1 MKVHRRSLVGGF
13 LGAFSFSSSIP
24 TLAQT
29 ETLTFPATELSF
41 VEVLLQVHKQT
52 GRAVVVEGIPRA
64 KTVKLATGLLPQ
76 VLDTLAKEFDFTWS
90 NENGTLVFVQ
100 QFKQPESTPE
110 ISADEFTA
118 SLRDIL
124 KLGAALDAAPAQT
137 SFTRSL
143 QSFALT
149 LPPPQQ
155 ALLNTKGL
163 PLQQLSH
170 EHRKQF
176 ETLLFQENFSSILFK
191 ANQLEQTLSALPTA
205 TLHLATQGVIW
216 VNRELPKSRNAIA
229 PFLGNPHP
237 IANPAW
243 PQESPEQAAILTWGR
258 FTETLRA
265 TEGLRVSPELALHPA
280 FFIAKEPTLPLLRAL
295 AKCNG
300 WLLQRRGEGEKRE
313 ILLRRP
319 ALPAVTRESLG
330 KAIFHALPTS
340 VQRYLSARYPE
351 DTINPLYPTLPPS
364 MGKIMSDLMQKSN
377 SRLHRAYEVVAR
389 AIGENES
396 LPVAN
401 LTPVQKAALTD
412 ALIFKELEQVGDAL
426 LGNAVAHD
434 PSQKPD
440 LAGSILSSPSGGSG
454 FELRYS
460 NGGGFSVGIGIHVPG
475 PGR

>member
-24 TLAQT
+24 TQAQT

-76 VLDTLAKEFDFTWS
+76 ALDTLAREFDFTWS
-90 NENGTLVFVQ
+90 NENGMLVFVQ

-110 ISADEFTA
+110 ISADEFAA

-124 KLGAALDAAPAQT
+124 KLGAALDAAPVQT

-143 QSFALT
+143 QSFART
-149 LPPPQQ
+149 LPQPQQ

-163 PLQQLSH
+163 PLQQLSP

-176 ETLLFQENFSSILFK
+176 ETLLFQKNFSSILFK
-191 ANQLEQTLSALPTA
+191 ANQLEKTLSALPTA
-205 TLHLATQGVIW
+205 TLHLATRGVIW
-216 VNRELPKSRNAIA
+216 INRELPKSYNAIA

-237 IANPAW
+237 IASPAW

-258 FTETLRA
+258 FTQTLRA
-265 TEGLRVSPELALHPA
+265 TEGLRVSPELAQHPA

-300 WLLQRRGEGEKRE
+300 WLLQRRGEGEARE
-313 ILLRRP
+313 DENG
-319 ALPAVTRESLG
+319 RE
-330 KAIFHALPTS
+330 
-340 VQRYLSARYPE
+340 Q
-351 DTINPLYPTLPPS
+351 
-364 MGKIMSDLMQKSN
+364 
-377 SRLHRAYEVVAR
+377 
-389 AIGENES
+389 
-396 LPVAN
+396 
-401 LTPVQKAALTD
+401 
-412 ALIFKELEQVGDAL
+412 
-426 LGNAVAHD
+426 
-434 PSQKPD
+434 
-440 LAGSILSSPSGGSG
+440 
-454 FELRYS
+454 
-460 NGGGFSVGIGIHVPG
+460 
-475 PGR
+475 